1 MIIKKYLVSN
11 MNEAMTRI
19 RLELG
24 KEAVIISQRNVRQK
38 GMLGFFSKKLIEVTA
53 AKDNNV
59 TDLKKKE
66 YESFNHLEAIKAV
79 MEKEIVSRDNETK
92 YEDVTNIKENN
103 NNEILYN
110 EVQEMKKMLSGI
122 LTPSCENELA
132 KLLLEED
139 VASEIIKDLVKD
151 ITDIDQIKAM
161 LKNLIKIDSSPIQ
174 GKTVLV
180 GPTGVGKTTT
190 IAKLAGKLSLIENKN
205 VGLITIDT
213 YRIGAV
219 EQLKTYAQIMGIPF
233 EVVMNIDEMDKALEK
248 MKDCDVILVDT
259 TGRSSKNI
267 MQISELRV
275 FIEKVKADN
284 ISLVVSST
292 TKNKDLKLII
302 DSYKQLG
309 YKDIIITKIDET
321 DSKGTILNI
330 AYISDKPI
338 RFLTTGQNVP
348 NDIKECSKD
357 EVIESILRE
366 ALVC

>member
-38 GMLGFFSKKLIEVTA
+38 GLLGFFSKKLIEVTA
-53 AKDNNV
+53 AKDNNNV
-59 TDLKKKE
+59 QGKKKE
-66 YESFNHLEAIKAV
+66 QESFNHLEAIKAV
-79 MEKEIVSRDNETK
+79 MEKEIISRDNESK
-92 YEDVTNIKENN
+92 YEKVTTIKEEK
-103 NNEILYN
+103 NNENLYN

-122 LTPSCENELA
+122 LTPNCETELE
-132 KLLLEED
+132 KVLLEED
-139 VASEIIKDLVKD
+139 VANEIIRDLIKE
-151 ITDIDQIKAM
+151 TTNIDEMKTK
-161 LKNLIKIDSSPIQ
+161 LRNLIKIESSPIK
-174 GKTVLV
+174 GRTVLV

-190 IAKLAGKLSLIENKN
+190 IAKLAGKLSLIENKK

-233 EVVMNIDEMDKALEK
+233 EVVMNINEMDKALEK

-275 FIEKVKADN
+275 FIERVNADN

-292 TKNKDLKLII
+292 TKNKDLKLIM

-309 YKDIIITKIDET
+309 YKDIIVTKIDET
-321 DSKGTILNI
+321 VSNGTILNI

-357 EVIESILRE
+357 EVINSIFRE
-366 ALVC
+366 AIVC

>member
-38 GMLGFFSKKLIEVTA
+38 GILGFFSKKLIEVTA
-53 AKDNNV
+53 AKDNS
-59 TDLKKKE
+59 LAEKKKE
-66 YESFNHLEAIKAV
+66 KESFNHLEAIKAV
-79 MEKEIVSRDNETK
+79 MEKEIVNRDNEK
-92 YEDVTNIKENN
+92 KHEKVTLIKDINSN
-103 NNEILYN
+103 ANLYN
-110 EVQEMKKMLSGI
+110 EVQEMKRMLSGI
-122 LTPSCENELA
+122 LTPNCENELE

-139 VASEIIKDLVKD
+139 VANEIIKDLIKD
-151 ITDIDQIKAM
+151 TSNIEEIKSK
-161 LKNLIKIDSSPIQ
+161 LRSLIKIENSPVQ
-174 GKTVLV
+174 GRTVLV

-190 IAKLAGKLSLIENKN
+190 IAKLAGKLSLIENKS

-248 MKDCDVILVDT
+248 MKRCDVILVDT

-292 TKNKDLKLII
+292 TKNKDLKLIVE
-302 DSYKQLG
+302 SYKQLG
-309 YKDIIITKIDET
+309 YKDIIVTKIDET
-321 DSKGTILNI
+321 VSRGTILNI

-348 NDIKECSKD
+348 NDIKECSKE
-357 EVIESILRE
+357 EVVDSIFRE
-366 ALVC
+366 EIVC